1 MADWKEYPK
10 KLTALLKKYKYAAL
24 VIVIG
29 IALLLLP
36 IGNTSTAPEETQATD
51 EHPDDEYLTEFEVR
65 IAALLSQIEGAGSVQ
80 VMLSLQ
86 TGSRTEY
93 QFDTQISSDT
103 DGTENRSSEERK
115 TVILSEGSAYDRAA
129 VSAVR
134 YPQFQGALIVCEGAG
149 SPAVRL
155 DLIHAVSALTGLN
168 SSQITVVK
176 LK

>member
-1 MADWKEYPK
+1 MADWKELPR
-10 KLTALLKKYKYAAL
+10 KLIAQLKKYKYAVL
-24 VIVIG
+24 VFMIG

-36 IGNTSTAPEETQATD
+36 IGKTSKSSEETPREETQSD
-51 EHPDDEYLTEFEVR
+51 EEYLRSMEER
-65 IAALLSQIEGAGSVQ
+65 LAALLSQINGAGEVQ
-80 VMLSLQ
+80 VMLTMQ

-93 QFDTQISSDT
+93 QFDTQVSSDT

-115 TVILSEGSAYDRAA
+115 TVILSEGSAYDKAA

-134 YPQFQGALIVCEGAG
+134 YPQFQGALIVCEGADH
-149 SPAVRL
+149 PAVRL

-168 SSQITVVK
+168 SSRITVVK